1 MGHLEIIGY
10 LFAIVVVVYIII
22 RNSTKQKE

>member
-1 MGHLEIIGY
+1 MGHLDIIGY

-22 RNSTKQKE
+22 RNSKKQRE